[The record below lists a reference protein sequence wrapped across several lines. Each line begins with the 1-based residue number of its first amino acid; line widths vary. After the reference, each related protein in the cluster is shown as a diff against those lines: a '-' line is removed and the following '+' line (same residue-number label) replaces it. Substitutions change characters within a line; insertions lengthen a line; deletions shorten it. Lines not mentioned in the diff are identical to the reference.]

1 MLDRMSNLQLKEK
14 QDTETELRL
23 IKLSQ
28 NGDEQAFGELYDIWA
43 GRVYRF
49 VFFKVKNTAMAED
62 LTSEIFLK
70 AWQKIHQY
78 RTQSGAKFSSWL
90 YTVARNS
97 VIDFYR
103 MNRKTEISFEDLPE
117 IADLEGSEPFAEELM
132 MEEALQRLPD
142 DYEKVLRLRFVEELP
157 IAKIAQKMKKKESN
171 IRAITHRALK
181 KLKEE
186 LEK

>member
-1 MLDRMSNLQLKEK
+1 MPDLQLKEK
-14 QDTETELRL
+14 QDTEIELRL
-23 IKLSQ
+23 IKRSQ
-28 NGDEQAFGELYDIWA
+28 SGDEQAFGELYDIWA

-49 VFFKVKNTAMAED
+49 VFFKVKNTATAED

-78 RTQSGAKFSSWL
+78 KIRSGANFSSWL

-97 VIDFYR
+97 IIDHYR

-117 IADLEGSEPFAEELM
+117 IADLEGPEPFAEELT
-132 MEEALQRLPD
+132 MERALRSLPD
-142 DYEKVLRLRFVEELP
+142 DYERVLRLRFVEDLP
-157 IAKIAQKMKKKESN
+157 IAKVAQKMKKKESN
-171 IRAITHRALK
+171 VRAITHRALK